1 MPLVLREQTQDIV
14 RRFAFGVES
23 LNELLGA
30 IGEKVFDAGEGE
42 LAAGRKQ
49 IGKRRAHQLCINAD
63 LEQMTAEDER
73 EVVLNLK
80 AAFFS
85 GKGRRAVGAGKR
97 AGSDALWI
105 KDDDADR
112 IRAGFIARQQP

>member
-1 MPLVLREQTQDIV
+1 MPLVLREQTQDVV
-14 RRFAFGVES
+14 RGFAFGVES
-23 LNELLGA
+23 LNELLRA

-42 LAAGRKQ
+42 FAAGRKQ
-49 IGKRRAHQLCINAD
+49 IGKRRAHQLRVNAD

-73 EVVLNLK
+73 QVVLKLK

-85 GKGRRAVGAGKR
+85 GKGRRAVGAGIR
-97 AGSDALWI
+97 AGSDALRV

-112 IRAGFIARQQP
+112 IRAGFVAR